1 MADADTPRL
10 RGKLPVTAEVGGEG
24 GSYADAT
31 VQAETFSNDNPAV
44 DQRVTPPSQPD
55 TRADEDPESPAE
67 GMRKHPTE

>member
-1 MADADTPRL
+1 
-10 RGKLPVTAEVGGEG
+10 VGGEG

-31 VQAETFSNDNPAV
+31 VQAETFSNDNPPV
-44 DQRVTPPSQPD
+44 DQRVTPASQPD